1 MRSHVRQTADVG
13 ETAGRG
19 LAEELQPQ
27 WGYRSGRTRQGV
39 LKRGWGG
46 AGAASSKEPG
56 RGGGAEWND
65 TWELARPRAR
75 HGRWG
80 PARTV
85 ALKVT
90 AGLEGWR
97 DAKLD
102 MEAEAQSRGAL
113 VVVCGVCA
121 SVRPFRR
128 HGTLGSF

>member
-1 MRSHVRQTADVG
+1 M
-13 ETAGRG
+13 GRG
-19 LAEELQPQ
+19 QHPV
-27 WGYRSGRTRQGV
+27 RSLDG
-39 LKRGWGG
+39 
-46 AGAASSKEPG
+46 
-56 RGGGAEWND
+56 GGGAEWND